1 MLFTVITEPLRISPT
16 TVLHFIIRC
25 RQYFLHVVFLRRMS
39 IWDLDIVSSFG
50 NKAYFRNG
58 SIFLGP
64 SCVKEIQSRFSS
76 SEEGSQS
83 YISGEQH
90 SLSPYA
96 NFRSTFRTQL
106 ANFDWL
112 RAQSYSPDV
121 PTTIGQ
127 TEIPAIKSKLTR
139 VNKEIQWVCL
149 VNWTG
154 KQLRKTGNFHIE
166 IISVFIYS
174 LREGDLV
181 RLLASFEKTR
191 WNLEFL
197 DKVLHTLVTQVIDF

>member
-1 MLFTVITEPLRISPT
+1 MQTSV
-16 TVLHFIIRC
+16 
-25 RQYFLHVVFLRRMS
+25 
-39 IWDLDIVSSFG
+39 
-50 NKAYFRNG
+50 
-58 SIFLGP
+58 
-64 SCVKEIQSRFSS
+64 
-76 SEEGSQS
+76 
-83 YISGEQH
+83 QH
-90 SLSPYA
+90 SELNSPILIDYE
-96 NFRSTFRTQL
+96 
-106 ANFDWL
+106 
-112 RAQSYSPDV
+112 QSYSPDV

-191 WNLEFL
+191 
-197 DKVLHTLVTQVIDF
+197 